1 MQLIDLVT
9 PDAANGTVAL
19 AGLSGHALLAAA
31 RPAWAPT
38 PASDITKAG
47 FAYTVTMNDPTGA
60 LSDLA
65 PLMIANMQAALAQL
79 AKVIGGKGSLEVEIR
94 VDNTP
99 TGRFG
104 GGVGSIVNLT
114 KDGTRQITETSAAHE
129 LRTGEDVTPG
139 APDVIIFVANNDYIR
154 KTIWLDPTPTLR
166 DEAVPTNRNDGVT
179 LFMHEILHSFG
190 ITGYTPTT
198 SPFTLGT
205 TATVWDAYLA
215 NNNGALTFT
224 GPSAVAAWGGAV
236 PVTTNSDS
244 QNSFHLGL
252 TPFAQATAMAGTT
265 GVDGLLY
272 DNMNGTAAF
281 FGERYDLSALDLAIM
296 EDLGLRVFAPAGM
309 PIVNLSDARNIGTAA
324 ADTIN
329 GSVWDEFLSGL
340 GGNDTIN
347 GGGGDDFIV
356 GGAGNDTIDGG
367 TGTNRAIYSDSRTNY
382 TVGAQA
388 NGTIVVDGGTK
399 GADGKDTLTNIK
411 VLQFS
416 DQTMFRLTGDEA
428 TVARLYSAAFARA
441 PDVDGLL
448 FQIQNGLGGGLS
460 LQQLAANFISSAEFV
475 AKYGANVSNTAYV
488 TALYTNVLG
497 RIPDPAGFDFQ
508 LNALNTGVVNR
519 TTLLLNFADAPENKA
534 KVIGTWMVGDVAI
547 G

>member
-1 MQLIDLVT
+1 MLLNDFGM
-9 PDAANGTVAL
+9 PDASNGTGAVAVR
-19 AGLSGHALLAAA
+19 SGQAVFAAA

-47 FAYTVTMNDPTGA
+47 FAYTVTLNDPTGSV
-60 LSDLA
+60 SDLA
-65 PLMIANMQAALAQL
+65 PLLISNISAALSQL
-79 AKVIGGKGSLEVEIR
+79 GKFIGGKGTLEVEIK
-94 VDNTP
+94 VDNTT

-104 GGVGSIVNLT
+104 GGVGSITNLI

-129 LRTGEDVTPG
+129 LRTGEDVTPTG
-139 APDVIIFVANNDYIR
+139 PDVVIFVVNNDYLR
-154 KTIWLDPTPTLR
+154 KNIWLDPTPFLR

-179 LFMHEILHSFG
+179 IFMHEILHSFG

-198 SPFTLGT
+198 SPFTLGN
-205 TATVWDAYLA
+205 TATVWDNYLA

-224 GPSAVAAWGGAV
+224 GPSAVAAWGSAL

-244 QNSFHLGL
+244 QNAFHLGL
-252 TPFAQATAMAGTT
+252 TPFATASTAASGT

-272 DNMNGTAAF
+272 DNMNGTVAY

-296 EDLGLRVFAPAGM
+296 EDLGLRVFAPTGL
-309 PIVNLSDARNIGTAA
+309 PLINLSDARNVGTAA

-329 GSVWDEFLSGL
+329 GSVWDEYLSGL
-340 GGNDTIN
+340 AGNDIIN
-347 GGGGDDFIV
+347 GGAGDDFIV

-367 TGTNRAIYSDSRTNY
+367 TGTNRAVYSDVRANY

-388 NGTIVVDGGTK
+388 SGTVVVDGGSK
-399 GADGKDTLTNIK
+399 GADGKDTLSNIK

-428 TVARLYSAAFARA
+428 TVARLYSAAFSRA
-441 PDVDGLL
+441 PDTDGLL

-460 LQQLAANFISSAEFV
+460 LKQLATNFIASAEFV
-475 AKYGANVSNTAYV
+475 AKYGANVSNDQYA

-497 RIPDPAGFDFQ
+497 RAPDAGGLAVQ
-508 LNALNTGVVNR
+508 VGALNGGLSR
-519 TTLLLNFADAPENKA
+519 ADLLLNFADAAENKA